1 MRVFITGCTGYVGR
15 HLAKHLLENGH
26 QIRALVRKSSDA
38 KRVKDLG
45 IEVCVGDVTEP
56 NTLYQIAEDIDVVF
70 HLACIFLGPDY
81 EKVVV
86 EGTKNVINAF
96 KDSRIKSFVFSSF
109 SPVYGDATKELF
121 FRENMVCHPTFK
133 EAQCKLQAEEQL
145 LKAYRNYGFPA
156 VVLRIPSI
164 YGGIQSHFETIFIDR
179 IKSGKMV
186 IFGRGNNKNSYVH
199 IDDVVRALILA
210 ATNENAV
217 GEVFNIAGGDAA
229 TVNELCSL
237 ISKEVESKMPKHI
250 PIWAA
255 YIISG
260 IASLSARLQGKR
272 SPLPIS
278 LIKLL
283 ILNGVLDIGKSN
295 KILGYNPKYKKTLE
309 GVRQSH
315 FTRERY
321 DENQERKT

>member
-1 MRVFITGCTGYVGR
+1 MKVFITGCTGYVGR
-15 HLAKHLLENGH
+15 HLAKHLLEDGH

-38 KRVKDLG
+38 KRLKDLG
-45 IEVCVGDVTEP
+45 IEVRVGDVTKP
-56 NTLYQIAEDIDVVF
+56 NNLCQIAEDIDIVF

-86 EGTKNVINAF
+86 EGTKNMINTF
-96 KDSRIKSFVFSSF
+96 KDSHIKSFVFTSF
-109 SPVYGDATKELF
+109 SPVYGNTTKELVLK
-121 FRENMVCHPTFK
+121 ENTVCHPTFE
-133 EAQCKLQAEEQL
+133 EAKCKLQAEEWL
-145 LKAYRNYGFPA
+145 LKAYRDYGFPA

-164 YGGIQSHFETIFIDR
+164 YGGIQSHFETIFINR

-186 IFGRGNNKNSYVH
+186 IFGQGNNKNSYVH

-217 GEVFNIAGGDAA
+217 GEVFNIAGGDAV
-229 TVNELCSL
+229 TMSELCSL
-237 ISKEVESKMPKHI
+237 ISKEVGNKMPKHI

-278 LIKLL
+278 LIKLV
-283 ILNGVLDIGKSN
+283 ILNGALDIGKSN

-309 GVRQSH
+309 GIRQSY

-321 DENQERKT
+321 DENQKRKT